1 MFRQYGLANW
11 SRLKAFVGSVVLRHS
26 DTARVRSCHWR
37 QIAFPG
43 LFASQHVPIASIL
56 NPAPHR
62 DSGVCAS
69 TSSRP
74 GCHQDGGGAKFITDP
89 TRITADFRVV
99 SRSTNASRHSFVT
112 GPLFKLQ
119 LRREL
124 FATGLIEN
132 PGNPCDLVQSRKLYE
147 DYAIKSTH
155 ELHPDHASCRIY
167 AKNIGRNMLAS
178 HPMGDHGLGF
188 LYIPP
193 VTSRKPI
200 DTWSILPFP
209 FTLLCFAVYH
219 PENLL
224 AIDERDGE

>member
-69 TSSRP
+69 TSSHP

-167 AKNIGRNMLAS
+167 AKNTVRTRPTRQS
-178 HPMGDHGLGF
+178 
-188 LYIPP
+188 P
-193 VTSRKPI
+193 VTAKSAAAAPSPLK
-200 DTWSILPFP
+200 LPGP
-209 FTLLCFAVYH
+209 KRRHRSPLELPGPQMVSSAV
-219 PENLL
+219 
-224 AIDERDGE
+224 

>member
-1 MFRQYGLANW
+1 MLFSGIPILPGFALATGARSHSLACLLPNM
-11 SRLKAFVGSVVLRHS
+11 SPSPPYLTQLPTETLEYVLLHLPTR
-26 DTARVRSCHWR
+26 DVIKMEVVRS
-37 QIAFPG
+37 
-43 LFASQHVPIASIL
+43 LS
-56 NPAPHR
+56 
-62 DSGVCAS
+62 
-69 TSSRP
+69 
-74 GCHQDGGGAKFITDP
+74 
-89 TRITADFRVV
+89 
-99 SRSTNASRHSFVT
+99 
-112 GPLFKLQ
+112 LFKLQ

-167 AKNIGRNMLAS
+167 AKNLGRNILAS